1 MKHLLCIGLV
11 WCSITQA
18 IAQLG
23 IASAMKLPDSVT
35 TFTLDNLYASMWRY
49 HPLIKQADLLSDMAQ
64 QDIRFARGAFDP
76 KIDVQGNLKEF
87 DEKEYY
93 NKWYGS
99 FTVPTWFP
107 VDPKIG
113 IERNTGVFLDGDD
126 RLPDE
131 DSNRQLFAGLTL
143 PIGRGLFTDERR
155 ATLKQAQLGVNL
167 AEAEKVKLINKVLLE
182 AAKDYWQ
189 WYFSYFNFQLNT
201 RNAQIADEIFRRVR
215 LNELMGEAS
224 GLDTLQADITR
235 QQRQVERQE
244 AYLDLIN
251 SSVKLS
257 NYLWDSLG
265 NPLQISAKLAPQ
277 PIGEAEVF
285 STAVLEQ
292 LLNLATANH
301 PELQKLSVK
310 LDQLEIDRRL
320 ATEFLKPRVNLNYN
334 FLNQPLRPNGEFQ
347 SFTFLN
353 NYKFGLDFYMPIFL
367 RKERAKVAQTRLKIQ
382 NTTYER
388 TQAEREIVNQVQAT
402 FNQLVN
408 TNTLLQQQN
417 TMAVNYELLLQG
429 ELLNL
434 ENGESDLFKIN
445 VQQEKLIQAQS
456 KLLKLRAEFEK
467 QKAILFWAAGSRLPG
482 AEALKPD

>member
-1 MKHLLCIGLV
+1 MKRLFFIGLFIWSSV
-11 WCSITQA
+11 SCL
-18 IAQLG
+18 AQTALTD
-23 IASAMKLPDSVT
+23 ALQVPDSVT
-35 TFTLDNLYASMWRY
+35 TFTLNNLYASMWQY
-49 HPLIKQADLLSDMAQ
+49 HPLIKQAELLSEVAR

-76 KIDVQGNLKEF
+76 KIEVQGNLKEY
-87 DEKEYY
+87 DQKEYY

-107 VDPKIG
+107 VDPKVG
-113 IERNTGVFLDGDD
+113 IERNTGTYLSIENQ
-126 RLPDE
+126 LPDE
-131 DSNRQLFAGLTL
+131 DYNRQLFAGLSL

-155 ATLKQAQLGVNL
+155 ATLKQAQLGITL
-167 AEAEKVKLINKVLLE
+167 AEAEQVKLINKILLE

-189 WYFSYFNFQLNT
+189 WYYAYFNYQLNT
-201 RNAQIADEIFRRVR
+201 RNAQIAEEIFRRVR
-215 LNELMGEAS
+215 LNEQLGEAS

-257 NYLWDSLG
+257 NHLWDSVG
-265 NPLQISAKLAPQ
+265 NPLQISARLAPQ
-277 PIGEAEVF
+277 PIGEPEILSNA
-285 STAVLEQ
+285 ALEQ
-292 LLNLATANH
+292 LLKLATTNH

-310 LDQLEIDRRL
+310 LDQLEIDRKL
-320 ATEFLKPRVNLNYN
+320 ATEYLKPRLNLNYN
-334 FLNQPLRPNGEFQ
+334 FLNQPLRPTGEFQ
-347 SFTFLN
+347 TFTFLN
-353 NYKFGLDFYMPIFL
+353 NYKFGLDFYMPILL

-388 TQAEREIVNQVQAT
+388 TQTEREILNQVQAT

-417 TMAVNYELLLQG
+417 LMAANYQRLLQG

-445 VQQEKLIQAQS
+445 VQQEKLIQSQS

-467 QKAILFWAAGSRLPG
+467 QKASLYWAAGLRNLSLG
-482 AEALKPD
+482 ED

>member
-1 MKHLLCIGLV
+1 MKRYIIIMLIGL
-11 WCSITQA
+11 SYSSLAQQA
-18 IAQLG
+18 LKDALQI
-23 IASAMKLPDSVT
+23 PDSVA
-35 TFTLDNLYASMWRY
+35 TFTLQNLYASMWQY
-49 HPLIKQADLLSDMAQ
+49 HPLIKQAELLSEVAQ

-76 KIDVQGNLKEF
+76 KLELQGNLKEY
-87 DEKEYY
+87 DNKEYY

-113 IERNTGVFLDGDD
+113 IERNTGTYLSTENI
-126 RLPDE
+126 LPDE
-131 DSNRQLFAGLTL
+131 DYNRQLFAGLTL

-155 ATLKQAQLGVNL
+155 ATLKQAQLGVTL
-167 AEAEKVKLINKVLLE
+167 AEAEQVKLINKILLE

-189 WYFSYFNFQLNT
+189 WYYAYFNFQLNT
-201 RNAQIADEIFRRVR
+201 RNALIADEIFRRVR
-215 LNELMGEAS
+215 LNEQMGEAS

-257 NYLWDSLG
+257 NHLWDSVG
-265 NPLQISAKLAPQ
+265 NPLQISARLAPQ
-277 PIGEAEVF
+277 PIGEAEVL
-285 STAVLEQ
+285 SNAALEQ
-292 LLNLATANH
+292 LLKLATANH

-310 LDQLEIDRRL
+310 LDQLEIDRKL
-320 ATEFLKPRVNLNYN
+320 ATEFLKPRLNLNYN
-334 FLNQPLRPNGEFQ
+334 FLNQPLRPTGEFQ
-347 SFTFLN
+347 TFTFLN
-353 NYKFGLDFYMPIFL
+353 NYKFGLDFYMPILL

-388 TQAEREIVNQVQAT
+388 TQTEREILNQVQAT

-417 TMAVNYELLLQG
+417 AMASNYQRLLQG

-445 VQQEKLIQAQS
+445 VQQEKLIQSQS

-467 QKAILFWAAGSRLPG
+467 QKASLYWAAGLRNLSLD
-482 AEALKPD
+482 EN

>member
-1 MKHLLCIGLV
+1 MKQLFITFIIGL
-11 WCSITQA
+11 CATSSNAQQA
-18 IAQLG
+18 LKDVLQ
-23 IASAMKLPDSVT
+23 LPDSAT
-35 TFTLDNLYASMWRY
+35 SFTLNNLYASMWGF
-49 HPLIKQADLLSDMAQ
+49 HPLIKQAGLLSDMAQ
-64 QDIRFARGAFDP
+64 QDIRFARGSFDP
-76 KIDVQGNLKEF
+76 KVEVQGNLKEY
-87 DEKEYY
+87 DQKEYY

-99 FTVPTWFP
+99 FTIPTWFP

-113 IERNTGVFLDGDD
+113 IERNTGTYLSTESQ
-126 RLPDE
+126 LPAE
-131 DSNRQLFAGLTL
+131 DYNRQLFAGLSL

-155 ATLKQAQLGVNL
+155 ATLKQAQLGVTL
-167 AEAEKVKLINKVLLE
+167 AEAEKIKLINKILLE

-189 WYFSYFNFQLNT
+189 WYYAYFNYQLNN
-201 RNAQIADEIFRRVR
+201 RNAQIAEEIFRRVR
-215 LNELMGEAS
+215 LNEKMGEAS

-265 NPLQISAKLAPQ
+265 NPLQISARLAPQ
-277 PIGEAEVF
+277 PVDDAETF
-285 STAVLEQ
+285 SRAVLEQ
-292 LLNLATANH
+292 LLQLATENH

-310 LDQLEIDRRL
+310 LDQLEIDRKL
-320 ATEFLKPRVNLNYN
+320 ATEFLKPRLNLNYN
-334 FLNQPLRPNGEFQ
+334 FLNQPLRPTGEFE
-347 SFTFLN
+347 SLTFLN

-388 TQAEREIVNQVQAT
+388 TQTEREIINQVQAT

-408 TNTLLQQQN
+408 TTTLLQQQN
-417 TMAVNYELLLQG
+417 AVAANYQRLLQG

-445 VQQEKLIQAQS
+445 VQQEKLIQSQS

-467 QKAILFWAAGSRLPG
+467 QKATLFWAAGSRLPN
-482 AEALKPD
+482 AEQ

>member
-1 MKHLLCIGLV
+1 MKRLFFIGLFIWSSV
-11 WCSITQA
+11 SCL
-18 IAQLG
+18 AQTALTD
-23 IASAMKLPDSVT
+23 ALQVPDSVT
-35 TFTLDNLYASMWRY
+35 TFTLNNLYASMWQY
-49 HPLIKQADLLSDMAQ
+49 HPLIKQAELLSEVAR

-76 KIDVQGNLKEF
+76 KIEVQGNLKEY
-87 DEKEYY
+87 DQKEYY

-107 VDPKIG
+107 VDPKVG
-113 IERNTGVFLDGDD
+113 IERNTGTYLSIENQ
-126 RLPDE
+126 LPDE
-131 DSNRQLFAGLTL
+131 DYNRQLFAGLSL

-155 ATLKQAQLGVNL
+155 ATLKQAQLGITL
-167 AEAEKVKLINKVLLE
+167 AEAEQVKLINKILLE

-189 WYFSYFNFQLNT
+189 WYYAYFNYQLNT
-201 RNAQIADEIFRRVR
+201 RNAQIAEEIFRRVR
-215 LNELMGEAS
+215 LNEQLGEAS

-257 NYLWDSLG
+257 NHLWDSVG
-265 NPLQISAKLAPQ
+265 NPLQISARLAPQ
-277 PIGEAEVF
+277 PIGEPEILSNA
-285 STAVLEQ
+285 ALDQ
-292 LLNLATANH
+292 LLKLATTNH

-310 LDQLEIDRRL
+310 LDQLEIDRKL
-320 ATEFLKPRVNLNYN
+320 ATEYLKPRLNLNYN
-334 FLNQPLRPNGEFQ
+334 FLNQPLRPTGEFQ
-347 SFTFLN
+347 TFTFLN
-353 NYKFGLDFYMPIFL
+353 NYKFGLDFYMPILL

-388 TQAEREIVNQVQAT
+388 TQTEREILNQVQAT

-417 TMAVNYELLLQG
+417 LMAANYQRLLQG

-445 VQQEKLIQAQS
+445 VQQEKLIQSQS

-467 QKAILFWAAGSRLPG
+467 QKASLYWAAGLRNLSLG
-482 AEALKPD
+482 ED